1 MLVVWAAEETE
12 KTTTHKVQQAALLIL
27 AADAEQDLLEVNL
40 VLEVPV
46 LSLFAMQTRLLLLY
60 PQPAHRQ

>member
-46 LSLFAMQTRLLLLY
+46 LSLFAMQTRLPLPY